1 MKYTIE
7 TTENGVNETLELN
20 GTIYKKEWLR
30 RENGL
35 LECSQKD
42 FRAYMEEDGYSGE
55 LIAKVDGIFDGFLAD
70 AVDEMREYL
79 G

>member
-1 MKYTIE
+1 MPNMRIKPE
-7 TTENGVNETLELN
+7 
-20 GTIYKKEWLR
+20 
-30 RENGL
+30 
-35 LECSQKD
+35 Q
-42 FRAYMEEDGYSGE
+42 MEEDGYSGE

>member
-1 MKYTIE
+1 
-7 TTENGVNETLELN
+7 
-20 GTIYKKEWLR
+20 
-30 RENGL
+30 
-35 LECSQKD
+35 
-42 FRAYMEEDGYSGE
+42 MEEDGYSGE